1 MPEVAASGHLKRS
14 RDEGQPALPAGD
26 ASTGIEAG
34 GEGNAKSSRVRQ
46 SSNAGAADT
55 GGSGVLQ
62 QLAARMTAKNVRMA

>member
-34 GEGNAKSSRVRQ
+34 GEGNANSSRVQ
-46 SSNAGAADT
+46 SSHAGAADT
-55 GGSGVLQ
+55 GGSVLQ
-62 QLAARMTAKNVRMA
+62 QLAARMTANNVRMA